1 VKTVRYNQTMG
12 QPPHS
17 ATSERQ
23 GYAGMPAADLAAFD
37 PEGDAG
43 RRLLLNPHIF
53 RLLGDVTG
61 RAVLDAGCGQG
72 YLCRLLAGR
81 GAHVTGME
89 PAEVF
94 FRYAVARERERGQGI
109 RYLQATLGQVA
120 GLDGQF
126 DAVVSNVVL
135 QDIPDW
141 VPALRTCVRALR
153 PGGLLV
159 FSLEHPCFTGGT
171 QSWREHGCVQVRE
184 YLREHP
190 RPQRYGLAYH
200 RPLSVYLNE
209 VIAAGCVLTE
219 VTEPAPPPGEEAR
232 AQLGPAAQHVPN
244 FVIIAARRP

>member
-1 VKTVRYNQTMG
+1 MS
-12 QPPHS
+12 QPP
-17 ATSERQ
+17 ERM
-23 GYAGMPAADLAAFD
+23 GYAGMPAEALATFD

-43 RRLLLNPHIF
+43 RRFLLNPHIF

-61 RAVLDAGCGQG
+61 RDVLDAGSGQG
-72 YLCRLLAGR
+72 YLSRLLAGR
-81 GAHVTGME
+81 GARVTGVE

-94 FRYAVARERERGQGI
+94 YRYAVASEAERGQGI
-109 RYLQATLGQVA
+109 RYLQATLAEVT

-141 VPALRTCVRALR
+141 VPALRSCVSALR

-159 FSLEHPCFTGGT
+159 FSLEHPCFAGGS
-171 QSWREHGCVQVRE
+171 QSWREHGCVQVHE
-184 YLREHP
+184 YLREYE
-190 RPQRYGLAYH
+190 RTQRYGTAYN
-200 RPLSVYLNE
+200 RPLSSYLNE
-209 VIAAGCVLTE
+209 VINLGCVLTE

-232 AQLGPAAQHVPN
+232 SQLGPAAGHVPN